1 MAVRIRMKQMGRTHR
16 HYYRIVAIDHR
27 QPRDGK
33 VIEELGTYDP
43 HVADRDQSVTLKPA
57 RIKYWQS
64 VGAKASEHC
73 AAIFKKH
80 LKKWEEIE
88 SQQAAKAADEAA
100 KAKAAGAAAGAGNG
114 VGNG

>member
-16 HYYRIVAIDHR
+16 HYYRIVAIDAR

-43 HVADRDQSVTLKPA
+43 HVKEKSERVTLLPA

-64 VGAKASEHC
+64 VGAKPSEHC
-73 AAIFKKH
+73 AAIFKKFM
-80 LKKWEEIE
+80 KKWEEIE
-88 SQQAAKAADEAA
+88 AQKAAQAADEAA
-100 KAKAAGAAAGAGNG
+100 QAASEAPAQA
-114 VGNG
+114 